1 MRRSFGHLPAVLAVL
16 ALATAC
22 ASDATTAQVVATA
35 PATPVANAGSAA
47 STAPSTA
54 PAGRSA
60 TTPPTTAGRATTTV
74 GGPTGGGSGGGS
86 RGTVRWHSCPDT
98 KGFQCAT
105 LTVPLDRADPSGP
118 TINIALNRRPANDL
132 SKRIGSLVV
141 NPGGPGGSGLEL
153 AANLPATLPTALL
166 DRFDLV
172 GFDPRGVGESEG
184 IVCTTDAQKDE
195 RVALD
200 DRPDTRA
207 EIDALVQSR
216 LDDGSACQGSDRDLI
231 PYLTTIATARDLDL
245 IRAAIGD
252 EKLTYLGF
260 SYGTKLGA
268 VYADLFPS
276 KVRALVLDGVM
287 NPTTGS
293 GTGGPIE
300 LDETN
305 SVGFDRAFDRF
316 TAACIASTTCPLRPD
331 PRAMFDAAATA
342 VETTPLRATG
352 DSRQV
357 NAARF
362 SLGVTSSLYSSA
374 LWPMLATALNDAAGG
389 DGTFLM
395 RLGDQLYQ
403 RDQDGHYSNLRD
415 ANHTIFCADA
425 TSRTSVD
432 AVQAAS
438 AALSVPVDVAALD
451 SVLFLA
457 DCLGTPVGKEP
468 FTPIT
473 PAAGAPP
480 ILLVG
485 TDGDPATPVENT
497 EPMARALGSGV
508 AIFWGGDG
516 HTAFTRGS
524 SCIDDAVVG
533 YLTQLAVPA
542 DGTRCPANPPG
553 TPNAPAEGVAYGF
566 DRPSLQRALQSEF
579 TTVLGSASAAT
590 CFAKAIV
597 TEFDDS
603 ELAHFQ
609 FAVDV
614 GGVIEKARAIV
625 GRC

>member
-74 GGPTGGGSGGGS
+74 GGPTRGGSGGGS

-216 LDDGSACQGSDRDLI
+216 LDDGAACQGSDRDLI

-260 SYGTKLGA
+260 SYGTHLGA
-268 VYADLFPS
+268 TYAQLFPTH
-276 KVRALVLDGVM
+276 VRALVLDGVV
-287 NPTTGS
+287 NPQTAG
-293 GTGGPIE
+293 GTNGPPE
-300 LDETN
+300 LDETYGT
-305 SVGFDRAFDRF
+305 SFDRAFDRF

-331 PRAMFDAAATA
+331 PRAARDAAAA
-342 VETTPLRATG
+342 GVETTPLPAT
-352 DSRQV
+352 DDRRQV
-357 NAARF
+357 GAGMFNQ
-362 SLGVTSSLYSSA
+362 GVASSLYSHQ
-374 LWPMLATALNDAAGG
+374 LWPMLATALKDAADG
-389 DGTFLM
+389 DGTFLLKLADNGWE
-395 RLGDQLYQ
+395 RG
-403 RDQDGHYSNLRD
+403 QDGHYKNLRD
-415 ANHTIFCADA
+415 ANHAIACAD
-425 TSRTSVD
+425 TVVRTDVD
-432 AVQAAS
+432 AVKVAS
-438 AALSVPVDVAALD
+438 AALTLPLDVAALD
-451 SVLFLA
+451 TVLSHA
-457 DCLGTPVGKEP
+457 DCSGTPVGKEP
-468 FTPIT
+468 FTPIG
-473 PAAGAPP
+473 PAVGAPP

-485 TDGDPATPVENT
+485 TEGDPATDVANT

-508 AIFWGGDG
+508 AIFWDGDG
-516 HTAFTRGS
+516 HTAFTNGS

-533 YLTQLAVPA
+533 YLTQLTVPA
-542 DGTRCPANPPG
+542 DGMRCAANPPG
-553 TPNAPAEGVAYGF
+553 TPNAPAQGVAYGL
-566 DRPSLQRALQSEF
+566 DRPFFQRLLQTELAD
-579 TTVLGSASAAT
+579 VLGSATAAKCVAAAVIT
-590 CFAKAIV
+590 QFDDTEFAHFWYNIDKGGVVAKAKAIV
-597 TEFDDS
+597 S
-603 ELAHFQ
+603 
-609 FAVDV
+609 
-614 GGVIEKARAIV
+614 
-625 GRC
+625 RC

>member
-1 MRRSFGHLPAVLAVL
+1 MPVVRRSFGHLPAVLAVL

-35 PATPVANAGSAA
+35 PATPVANAGPAA
-47 STAPSTA
+47 STV

-74 GGPTGGGSGGGS
+74 GGSTGGGSGGGS
-86 RGTVRWHSCPDT
+86 RGSVRWRSCPDT

-105 LTVPLDRADPSGP
+105 LTVPLDHANPNGP
-118 TINIALNRRPANDL
+118 TINLALNRRPANDL

-153 AANLPATLPTALL
+153 AANLPASLPTALL

-276 KVRALVLDGVM
+276 KVRALVLDGVI

-293 GTGGPIE
+293 GTPGPLE
-300 LDETN
+300 LDETYGP
-305 SVGFDRAFDRF
+305 SFDRAFDRF
-316 TAACIASTTCPLRPD
+316 SAACIASTTCPLKPD
-331 PRAMFDAAATA
+331 PRAVRDAVAAT
-342 VETTPLRATG
+342 VETTPLRVSDDPRSVGAG
-352 DSRQV
+352 LFNQ
-357 NAARF
+357 
-362 SLGVTSSLYSSA
+362 GVASSLYSLQ
-374 LWPMLATALNDAAGG
+374 LWPILATALKDAADG
-389 DGTFLM
+389 DGTLLLKLADNGWE
-395 RLGDQLYQ
+395 RG
-403 RDQDGHYSNLRD
+403 QDGHYKNLRD
-415 ANHTIFCADA
+415 ANHAVVCADA
-425 TSRTSVD
+425 TART
-432 AVQAAS
+432 AVNAVNAAS
-438 AALSVPVDVAALD
+438 AALTLPIDVAALD
-451 SVLFLA
+451 VVLFQA
-457 DCLGTPVGKEP
+457 DCSGTPVGKEP
-468 FTPIT
+468 FTPIG
-473 PAAGAPP
+473 PAVGAPP

-485 TDGDPATPVENT
+485 TEGDPATDVANT

-508 AIFWGGDG
+508 AIFWDGDG
-516 HTAFTRGS
+516 HTAFTNGS

-533 YLTQLAVPA
+533 YLTQLTVPA
-542 DGTRCPANPPG
+542 DGTRCAANPPG
-553 TPNAPAEGVAYGF
+553 TAGAPAQGAAYGL
-566 DRPSLQRALQSEF
+566 DRPSFERGFRSQLIDGGAP
-579 TTVLGSASAAT
+579 AAAAA
-590 CFAKAIV
+590 CVAKGVMAQ
-597 TEFDDS
+597 FDDS
-603 ELAHFQ
+603 EFAHFW
-609 FAVDV
+609 AGIDK
-614 GGVIEKARAIV
+614 GGVFEKYQAIIN
-625 GRC
+625 GC